1 METKA
6 QGTDSDL
13 LSLEVARHVG
23 SGPSFSS
30 QASNLTINIPAH
42 PQDAALRGGAA
53 QCLESWPLS
62 HQSGS
67 ELSLLLLCSVTT
79 GKGLS
84 LSEPPCL

>member
-30 QASNLTINIPAH
+30 QASNLTIIIPAH
-42 PQDAALRGGAA
+42 PQDAALREG
-53 QCLESWPLS
+53 QLS
-62 HQSGS
+62 A
-67 ELSLLLLCSVTT
+67 LSP
-79 GKGLS
+79 GL
-84 LSEPPCL
+84 